1 MLQQLRENSKYI
13 LWIVVVGIVVWF
25 GSQGFTA
32 LVRQLRG
39 ETRGPERGMIGR
51 VDDTTIRYQDFADA
65 YRQRAAQYAERT
77 GGAEITDST
86 AEALREETWNSL
98 LADVLI
104 NNELDRLGIDVS
116 NQQVFDLLWNNPPE
130 YVYRSPSFQ
139 TEEGG
144 FDFDAYHR
152 EIRLHPERWEGI
164 AQMYRES
171 LRRQMLQ
178 QEVTAGAFITDNE
191 LFTEFSA
198 RNEKV
203 RVTYAVLDPRSLG
216 FEGFTPT
223 EEESRAYF
231 DLHRAE
237 YEEPATAV
245 LSFVMFSKAAT
256 ELDEEDARVRLM
268 DIADAVRHGENF
280 AELASMYTED
290 TGSREGGG
298 DLGWFDRNRMVDEFT
313 EVAFSLSPGEV
324 SDPFRTQFG
333 YHIIMVEDTRGSG
346 DSKEVK
352 ARHILIGV
360 SPSEETLAEIEEEAV
375 ALRDAANETNLNE
388 AAASIGATVET
399 TGPFPRDAF
408 VPRVGNARPLV
419 RAAFEGE
426 IGDVFGPYET
436 QDGFYVLELEALN
449 KRRLPT
455 YDDLA
460 EGLADPLQQHPATL
474 ALIEQRQADAA
485 AAKADETAAAI
496 ASGQPLETAAEAGG
510 FTVRTTDLFSRRDYV
525 PAVGRANEFFGVSFG
540 LRVGETSGAF
550 TAGDPPRYYIVRA
563 EEHVA
568 ADQQQF
574 SEEREQLRAEMLQNE
589 RIELFAAWLE
599 GLKEQ
604 ARIDDFRDLY
614 F

>member
-51 VDDTTIRYQDFADA
+51 VDDTQIRYQDFADA
-65 YRQRAAQYAERT
+65 YRQRVAQYAERT

-104 NNELDRLGIDVS
+104 NNQLERLGIDVS
-116 NQQVFDLLWNNPPE
+116 NQQVFDVLWNNPPE

-139 TEEGG
+139 TEDGQ

-152 EIRLHPERWEGI
+152 EIQLHPERWEGI

-178 QEVTAGAFITDNE
+178 QEVTAGAFVTDNE
-191 LFTEFSA
+191 VWTEFNA

-203 RVTYAVLDPRSLG
+203 RVTYAQLDPRTLG
-216 FEGFTPT
+216 FQGFTPT
-223 EEESRAYF
+223 EDEARAYF

-245 LSFVMFSKAAT
+245 LSFVTLSKAAT
-256 ELDEEDARVRLM
+256 DLDEEDARVRLM
-268 DIADAVRHGENF
+268 DIADAVRHGEDF
-280 AELASMYTED
+280 ADLASMYTED
-290 TGSREGGG
+290 PGSRESGG
-298 DLGWFDRNRMVDEFT
+298 DLGWFDRTRMVDEFT
-313 EVAFSLSPGEV
+313 EVAFSLNPGDV

-333 YHIIMVEDTRGSG
+333 YHIIMVEETRGSG
-346 DSKEVK
+346 DAKEVK
-352 ARHILIGV
+352 ARHILIRV
-360 SPSEETLAEIEEEAV
+360 QPSEETLAEIEEAAV
-375 ALRDAANETNLNE
+375 AIRDAANESSLAE
-388 AAASIGATVET
+388 AAAADGFTVES
-399 TGPFPRDAF
+399 TGPFPREGF
-408 VPRVGNARPLV
+408 VPRIGNARPLV

-426 IGDVFGPYET
+426 VGAIFGPYET
-436 QDGFYVLELEALN
+436 PEGFYVLELEALHES
-449 KRRLPT
+449 RLPT
-455 YDDLA
+455 YDDLS
-460 EGLADPLQQHPATL
+460 EGLADPTMQHPAMI
-474 ALIEQRQADAA
+474 ALVEQRQADAA
-485 AAKADETAAAI
+485 AVKADEMAAAV
-496 ASGQPLETAAEAGG
+496 ASGQPLETAAEAAG

-525 PAVGRANEFFGVSFG
+525 PAIGRANEFFGVSFG

-550 TAGDPPRYYIVRA
+550 TADDPPRYYVVRA

-568 ADQQQF
+568 PDQQQF
-574 SEEREQLRAEMLQNE
+574 GAEREQLRAEMLQNE